1 MNTGTHSARSAGRGC
16 AQGDDG
22 ITRPRASAGIR
33 ACAAAHVLLLL
44 ASSLA
49 AAEAKRSSGLL
60 AEGTKWETQYYAKDS
75 GVEGPALL
83 ITGGLHGNEPAGYRA
98 AEQIRHWPIVRGRLV
113 VVPRANVPGLE
124 ANTRN
129 LPGEPEDLRNL
140 NRNFPGPDA
149 RKDDARGT
157 IARAL
162 WQFIRSEKP
171 DWILDLHEGYAFRA
185 SHKPPKGKKKSTG
198 SSLIYRR
205 GMARG
210 GLDPIARRM
219 QEAVNATVDDPDR
232 RFVLLRGG
240 PVSTGLVGAS
250 NRHLGIPGM
259 ILETTFKGQPVS
271 LRTRQHR
278 TMVNVFMREIGMI
291 GRDCVDVMTP
301 GALSVPGRATCV
313 ALYDGAGTGQ
323 SRDEVA
329 AIVDAAPDMVL
340 HHLGPADMTRAVLG
354 RFHVVVFP
362 GGGGSKQAAA
372 IGSGGAR
379 SVREFVK
386 EGGGYLGVCGGAFL
400 ASAHYSWSLG
410 LIDTKVLTGARE
422 VEGKGKKQMWYRGK
436 ASNVK
441 MQLTAEGK
449 RLFDG
454 IPEHVAIKFQNGPIV
469 SPKHRTGLPSYTVLA
484 HFRSE
489 KVLYEPQRG
498 TMMGT
503 PAVVSAR
510 FHRGRV
516 MSISPHPESA
526 ESLHPMIT
534 ASIRWAAA
542 RDRTERSTAPGVAPG
557 GGLPE
562 GRRTPAASRA
572 TH

>member
-1 MNTGTHSARSAGRGC
+1 MRPWALAGVRAR
-16 AQGDDG
+16 
-22 ITRPRASAGIR
+22 
-33 ACAAAHVLLLL
+33 AAAHILLLL
-44 ASSLA
+44 VSPLA
-49 AAEAKRSSGLL
+49 AGEAKRSWGLL
-60 AEGTKWETQYYAKDS
+60 AYGTKWVTPYYVKDS
-75 GVEGPALL
+75 GVEGPAVL
-83 ITGGLHGNEPAGYRA
+83 ITGGVHGNEPAGYRA
-98 AEQIRHWPIVRGRLV
+98 AEQVRHWPIVRGRLV
-113 VVPRANVPGLE
+113 VVPQANVPGLE
-124 ANTRN
+124 ANKRN
-129 LPGEPEDLRNL
+129 LAGEPEGRSNL

-149 RKDDARGT
+149 KKDDARGT

-162 WQFIRSEKP
+162 WRFIRDEKP

-205 GMARG
+205 SMARDV
-210 GLDPIARRM
+210 LDPIARRM

-232 RFVLLRGG
+232 RFVLLGGG

-291 GRDCVDVMTP
+291 DRDCVDVMTP
-301 GALSVPGRATCV
+301 GALPAPGGATYV

-340 HHLGPADMTRAVLG
+340 HHLGPTDMTRAVLG

-372 IGSGGAR
+372 IGVDGRR

-410 LIDTKVLTGARE
+410 LIDTSVLTGARE

-436 ASNVK
+436 ASTVK

-449 RLFDG
+449 RLFEG
-454 IPEHVAIKFQNGPIV
+454 IPEHVEIKYQNGPIV
-469 SPKHRTGLPSYTVLA
+469 SPKRRAGLPPYTVLA
-484 HFRSE
+484 FFRSE

-498 TMMGT
+498 TMIGT
-503 PAVVSAR
+503 PAIVSAP

-526 ESLHPMIT
+526 EALHPIVT
-534 ASIRWAAA
+534 ASIRRVAA
-542 RDRTERSTAPGVAPG
+542 RDRAERPTVPSVAPG

-562 GRRTPAASRA
+562 SERTPATSGAAR
-572 TH
+572 

>member
-1 MNTGTHSARSAGRGC
+1 MKTGIHSAMSAGRGC
-16 AQGDDG
+16 AQADG
-22 ITRPRASAGIR
+22 NITSPRASAGIR
-33 ACAAAHVLLLL
+33 ACVAALALLLL
-44 ASSLA
+44 AGSLA
-49 AAEAKRSSGLL
+49 AAEAKLSSGLL
-60 AEGTKWETQYYAKDS
+60 AEGTKWETQYYVKDS
-75 GVEGPALL
+75 SVEGPALL
-83 ITGGLHGNEPAGYRA
+83 ITGGVHGNEPAGYRA
-98 AEQIRHWPIVRGRLV
+98 AEQVRHWPVVRGRLV
-113 VVPRANVPGLE
+113 VVPQANVPGLE
-124 ANTRN
+124 ANKRN
-129 LPGEPEDLRNL
+129 LPGEPEDRSNL

-149 RKDDARGT
+149 KTDDARGT
-157 IARAL
+157 IAKAL
-162 WQFIRSEKP
+162 WRFIRDVKP

-198 SSLIYRR
+198 SSVIYRR
-205 GMARG
+205 GAV
-210 GLDPIARRM
+210 LDPIARRM

-278 TMVNVFMREIGMI
+278 TMMNAFMREIGMI
-291 GRDCVDVMTP
+291 DRDCVDVMVP
-301 GALSVPGRATCV
+301 GARGGATYV
-313 ALYDGAGTGQ
+313 ALYDGAGTGR

-329 AIVDAAPDMVL
+329 AVVDAAPDMVL
-340 HHLGPADMTRAVLG
+340 HHLGPADMTQAVLG
-354 RFHVVVFP
+354 RFPVVVFP
-362 GGGGSKQAAA
+362 GGSGSKQAAA

-436 ASNVK
+436 ASRVK
-441 MQLTAEGK
+441 MQLTKEG
-449 RLFDG
+449 RDLFDG
-454 IPEHVAIKFQNGPIV
+454 IPEHVEIKFQNGPIV
-469 SPKHRTGLPSYTVLA
+469 SPKRRAGLPPYTVLA

-498 TMMGT
+498 TMVNT
-503 PAVVSAR
+503 PAIVSGP

-516 MSISPHPESA
+516 MSISPHPEAA
-526 ESLHPMIT
+526 EALHPIIT

-557 GGLPE
+557 EGLPE
-562 GRRTPAASRA
+562 SERTPATSGAAR
-572 TH
+572 

>member
-1 MNTGTHSARSAGRGC
+1 M
-16 AQGDDG
+16 
-22 ITRPRASAGIR
+22 RPRAPSRLR
-33 ACAAAHVLLLL
+33 ALAAAHVLLVL
-44 ASSLA
+44 ATSLA
-49 AAEAKRSSGLL
+49 AGEAKRSSGLL
-60 AEGTKWETQYYAKDS
+60 AEGTKWETRYHVNDS

-83 ITGGLHGNEPAGYRA
+83 ITGGVHGNEPAGYRA
-98 AEQIRHWPIVRGRLV
+98 AEQVRHWPIVRGRLL
-113 VVPRANVPGLE
+113 VVPQANVPGLE
-124 ANTRN
+124 ANKRN
-129 LPGEPEDLRNL
+129 LPREPEDRSDL
-140 NRNFPGPDA
+140 NRNFPGPNA
-149 RKDDARGT
+149 KKDDARGT

-162 WQFIRSEKP
+162 WQFIRDVKP
-171 DWILDLHEGYAFRA
+171 DWVLDLHEGYAFRA

-205 GMARG
+205 SMARDV
-210 GLDPIARRM
+210 LDPIARRM

-232 RFVLLRGG
+232 RFVLLGGG

-291 GRDCVDVMTP
+291 DRDCVDVM
-301 GALSVPGRATCV
+301 VPSARGGATCV

-329 AIVDAAPDMVL
+329 AIVDAAPGMAL
-340 HHLGPADMTRAVLG
+340 HHLGPADMTRAVLA
-354 RFHVVVFP
+354 RFHVVVLP
-362 GGGGSKQAAA
+362 GGSGSKQAAA
-372 IGSGGAR
+372 IGAGGRR

-386 EGGGYLGVCGGAFL
+386 GGGGYLGVCGGAFL

-422 VEGKGKKQMWYRGK
+422 VEGKGKGKKQMWYRGK

-441 MQLTAEGK
+441 MQLTKEG
-449 RLFDG
+449 RDLFDD
-454 IPEHVAIKFQNGPIV
+454 IPEHVEIKYQNGPIV
-469 SPKHRTGLPSYTVLA
+469 SPKRRAGLPPYTVLA

-498 TMMGT
+498 TMVNT
-503 PAVVSAR
+503 PAIVSAP

-516 MSISPHPESA
+516 MSISPHPESTEA
-526 ESLHPMIT
+526 LHPIIT

-542 RDRTERSTAPGVAPG
+542 RDRTERSTVPSVAPG

-562 GRRTPAASRA
+562 GQRTPAAARA

>member
-1 MNTGTHSARSAGRGC
+1 
-16 AQGDDG
+16 
-22 ITRPRASAGIR
+22 
-33 ACAAAHVLLLL
+33 L

-49 AAEAKRSSGLL
+49 AAEAKLSSGLI

-75 GVEGPALL
+75 GVGGPALL
-83 ITGGLHGNEPAGYRA
+83 ITGGVHGNEPAGYRA
-98 AEQIRHWPIVRGRLV
+98 AEQIRHWPVVRGRLV

-124 ANTRN
+124 ANKRN
-129 LPGEPEDLRNL
+129 LPGEPEDRSNL

-149 RKDDARGT
+149 KEDDARGT

-198 SSLIYRR
+198 TSLIYRR
-205 GMARG
+205 SAA
-210 GLDPIARRM
+210 LDPIARRM

-278 TMVNVFMREIGMI
+278 AMVNVFMREIGMI
-291 GRDCVDVMTP
+291 DRDCVDVMVP
-301 GALSVPGRATCV
+301 GARGGATCV

-329 AIVDAAPDMVL
+329 AVVDAAPDMVL

-372 IGSGGAR
+372 IGSGGRR

-400 ASAHYSWSLG
+400 ASAHYSWSLD

-436 ASNVK
+436 ASKVK
-441 MQLTAEGK
+441 MQLTKEG
-449 RLFDG
+449 RELFAG
-454 IPEHVAIKFQNGPIV
+454 IPEHVEIKYQNGPIV
-469 SPKHRTGLPSYTVLA
+469 SPKRRAGLPPYAVLA
-484 HFRSE
+484 YFRSE
-489 KVLYEPQRG
+489 KILYEPQRG
-498 TMMGT
+498 TMVNT
-503 PAVVSAR
+503 PAIVSAR

-516 MSISPHPESA
+516 MSISPHPEASPA
-526 ESLHPMIT
+526 LHPMIT
-534 ASIRWAAA
+534 ASIRWVAA

-562 GRRTPAASRA
+562 SERTPATSGAA
-572 TH
+572 H

>member
-1 MNTGTHSARSAGRGC
+1 LARGWAAG
-16 AQGDDG
+16 Q
-22 ITRPRASAGIR
+22 
-33 ACAAAHVLLLL
+33 VLLLL
-44 ASSLA
+44 VSSLA
-49 AAEAKRSSGLL
+49 AGEGKRSSGLL
-60 AEGTKWETQYYAKDS
+60 AEGTKWETPYHVNDS

-83 ITGGLHGNEPAGYRA
+83 ITAGLHGNEPAGYRA

-124 ANTRN
+124 ANKRN
-129 LPGEPEDLRNL
+129 LPGEPEDRSNL

-149 RKDDARGT
+149 NKDDARGT

-162 WQFIRSEKP
+162 WRFVRDQKP

-198 SSLIYRR
+198 SSLVYRK
-205 GMARG
+205 GPV
-210 GLDPIARRM
+210 LDPIARRM

-240 PVSTGLVGAS
+240 PISTGIVGAS

-278 TMVNVFMREIGMI
+278 TMVNVFMREMGMI
-291 GRDCVDVMTP
+291 DRDCVDVMTP
-301 GALSVPGRATCV
+301 GARGGVTCV

-329 AIVDAAPDMVL
+329 AIVDEAHDMVL
-340 HHLGPADMTRAVLG
+340 HHLGPADKTPAVLG
-354 RFHVVVFP
+354 RFHAVVFP

-372 IGSGGAR
+372 IGAGGAR

-386 EGGGYLGVCGGAFL
+386 DGGGYLGVCGGAFL
-400 ASAHYSWSLG
+400 ASAHYSWSLE
-410 LIDTKVLTGARE
+410 LIDTKVLTGARQ

-436 ASNVK
+436 ASKVK
-441 MQLTAEGK
+441 MQLTKAGRE
-449 RLFDG
+449 LFEG
-454 IPEHVAIKFQNGPIV
+454 IPEHVEIKYQNGPIV
-469 SPKHRTGLPSYTVLA
+469 SPKRRAGLPPYTVLA

-498 TMMGT
+498 TMIDT
-503 PAVVSAR
+503 PAIVSGR

-516 MSISPHPESA
+516 MSISPHPEA
-526 ESLHPMIT
+526 TEALHPIIT
-534 ASIRWAAA
+534 ASIQW
-542 RDRTERSTAPGVAPG
+542 
-557 GGLPE
+557 
-562 GRRTPAASRA
+562 AASRHRPERPAVPGAAPGEALPEVERTPEASKA

>member
-1 MNTGTHSARSAGRGC
+1 MGP
-16 AQGDDG
+16 
-22 ITRPRASAGIR
+22 RPPSGIR

-49 AAEAKRSSGLL
+49 TAEAKLSSGIL
-60 AEGTKWETQYYAKDS
+60 AEGTKWETTYYVRDS
-75 GVEGPALL
+75 GVEGPAVL
-83 ITGGLHGNEPAGYRA
+83 ITGGVHGNEPAGYRA
-98 AEQIRHWPIVRGRLV
+98 AEQVRHWPIVRGRLV

-124 ANTRN
+124 ANKRN
-129 LPGEPEDLRNL
+129 LPGEPEDRSNL

-149 RKDDARGT
+149 KKDDARGT

-171 DWILDLHEGYAFRA
+171 DWVLDLHEGYALRA
-185 SHKPPKGKKKSTG
+185 SPKPPKGKKKSTG

-210 GLDPIARRM
+210 VLDPIARRM
-219 QEAVNATVDDPDR
+219 QDAVNATVDDPDR
-232 RFVLLRGG
+232 RFVLLGGG

-291 GRDCVDVMTP
+291 GRDCVDVM
-301 GALSVPGRATCV
+301 VPKACGETTCV

-323 SRDEVA
+323 SRDEIA
-329 AIVDAAPDMVL
+329 DIVDAAPDMVL
-340 HHLGPADMTRAVLG
+340 HHLGPADMTRTVLR

-372 IGSGGAR
+372 IGAGGAR

-386 EGGGYLGVCGGAFL
+386 GGGGYLGVCGGAFL
-400 ASAHYSWSLG
+400 ASAHYSWSLE

-436 ASNVK
+436 ASTVK

-449 RLFDG
+449 RLFEG
-454 IPEHVAIKFQNGPIV
+454 IPEHVEIKFQNGPIV
-469 SPKHRTGLPSYTVLA
+469 SPKHRPGLPPYTVLA

-498 TMMGT
+498 TMVNT
-503 PAVVSAR
+503 PAIVSGP

-516 MSISPHPESA
+516 MSISPHPEAA
-526 ESLHPMIT
+526 EALHPIVT
-534 ASIRWAAA
+534 ASIRWLAAGQN
-542 RDRTERSTAPGVAPG
+542 P
-557 GGLPE
+557 
-562 GRRTPAASRA
+562 
-572 TH
+572 